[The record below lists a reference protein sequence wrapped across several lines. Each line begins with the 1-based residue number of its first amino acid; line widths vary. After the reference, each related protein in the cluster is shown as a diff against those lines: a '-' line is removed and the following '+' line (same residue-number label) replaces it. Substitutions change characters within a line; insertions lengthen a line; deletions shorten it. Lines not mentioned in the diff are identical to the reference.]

1 MEASSSLSSRLIGA
15 IFVEKGLVTAEQLE
29 RALQLQDETGERLGE
44 IIVARFGVS
53 RLELASVLAEQWAE
67 LERTEKAADA
77 AAAAPPGDPSPQPA
91 GDPEQPLPR
100 KPIGEIFLERGFV
113 SREELQAALD
123 VQHTSGDR
131 LGEILV
137 ERGALTRLD
146 LASAL
151 AEQWS
156 ALQKLRPPAPA
167 APRPWQNGSPVTQPD
182 QAAPAPAPAEDVA
195 AAFVTLDERLR
206 VVERAATASPW
217 RDDLERTASELRAA
231 LGEME
236 QRLAAARGEEA
247 VLGSL
252 AGAVEELRARVEEP
266 AARIEAL
273 ERRLGEVPA
282 AKALAGLESRLG
294 ELHLLVAGHADID
307 ELRAR
312 LDELAARVAAPEPFD
327 DIRAGVAAL
336 RARVDELASRVPSVE
351 VVDELRGA
359 LAEVAAQAARVGE
372 VAALV
377 PAERVEELAGRV
389 EELEEHVASAAPL
402 SAVREEIRR
411 VAEVAAGE
419 QASLAQALLQRVE
432 ELRERAPRD
441 EELAELRGLVDE
453 IASRPTRDDALWER
467 VEELAGRL
475 QALAGAAEATEELQR
490 ALGSLDAAR
499 EAIGEQVSVAADAL
513 HRRIDG
519 VEAGISS
526 LDALDARIGGLEQR
540 TETFVDRA
548 SLEEAL
554 AAREARLHEETAA
567 QNRKIEALQAEVGS
581 LAMRVDEMLGLRRLD
596 VKAAREAHES
606 LAARVDALHD
616 LRADDLESAQI
627 AAAELVARLDDVA
640 VRAASGAAEAERALR
655 EELARIAARAE
666 ERDAAAVEGREAL
679 RLEIERVAASVGWR
693 LERIEESL
701 AADDREQLRCAATE
715 IERRLDAQLRQADE
729 QVRVTERALRKGLAS
744 LGARLAESES
754 AYVEAGNALR
764 RSIERLGAAVVEAD
778 ERIEARD
785 DVERFATAV
794 SFLAFAPT
802 DDGYRLVGVEGPP
815 PIVGARVE
823 VPGAEGE
830 LVVARV
836 SASPLPLDARPCAY
850 LEQP

>member
-1 MEASSSLSSRLIGA
+1 METSSTLSSRLIGA

-29 RALQLQDETGERLGE
+29 RVLQLQDETGERLGE

-67 LERTEKAADA
+67 LERSEKAADA
-77 AAAAPPGDPSPQPA
+77 AAAAPPGSPSPPPA
-91 GDPEQPLPR
+91 ADPEQPLPR
-100 KPIGEIFLERGFV
+100 KPIGEIFLERGYV

-123 VQHTSGDR
+123 VQHGGGDR

-137 ERGALTRLD
+137 EQGALTRLD

-156 ALQKLRPPAPA
+156 ALQKLRPPAPT
-167 APRPWQNGSPVTQPD
+167 PSRPWQNGSPVAQPGE
-182 QAAPAPAPAEDVA
+182 AAPAAAPAEDVA
-195 AAFVTLDERLR
+195 AALVSLEERLR
-206 VVERAATASPW
+206 IVERAATASPW

-236 QRLAAARGEEA
+236 QRLAAARGDAA
-247 VLGSL
+247 VLTSL
-252 AGAVEELRARVEEP
+252 AGAVEDLRALVEEP

-273 ERRLGEVPA
+273 ERSLGEMSGA
-282 AKALAGLESRLG
+282 DALAGLEARLG
-294 ELHLLVAGHADID
+294 EVQRLVAGRGDLD

-312 LDELAARVAAPEPFD
+312 LDELAACAGERSAIEALSARLDEIEAAE
-327 DIRAGVAAL
+327 AGELL
-336 RARVDELASRVPSVE
+336 RR
-351 VVDELRGA
+351 
-359 LAEVAAQAARVGE
+359 
-372 VAALV
+372 
-377 PAERVEELAGRV
+377 RV
-389 EELEEHVASAAPL
+389 EELEERVASAAPL
-402 SAVREEIRR
+402 SEVREEIRR
-411 VAEVAAGE
+411 VAEATAGE
-419 QASLAQALLQRVE
+419 QASLEQALLQRVE
-432 ELRERAPRD
+432 ELRRRTPQD
-441 EELAELRGLVDE
+441 EELVELRALVDE

-475 QALAGAAEATEELQR
+475 QALAGGAEAAEELHR
-490 ALGSLDAAR
+490 ALGSLEAAR
-499 EAIGEQVSVAADAL
+499 HGDRLAVEERLLRLESVLSSLEAVEGNVRDGIDEQVAAAADAL

-519 VEAGISS
+519 VEAGIPS
-526 LDALDARIGGLEQR
+526 LDALEARIAELREQLDARPDTVALGELSGELRGEIG
-540 TETFVDRA
+540 
-548 SLEEAL
+548 
-554 AAREARLHEETAA
+554 ARDARLHEETSA

-581 LAMRVDEMLGLRRLD
+581 LAMRMDEMLGLRRLD

-640 VRAASGAAEAERALR
+640 VRAAAGAAAAESALR
-655 EELARIAARAE
+655 EELSEIAARAD

-701 AADDREQLRCAATE
+701 AADDREQLRRAVAE
-715 IERRLDAQLRQADE
+715 VERRLDAQLQQSDE
-729 QVRVTERALRKGLAS
+729 QVRMTERALRKGLAS
-744 LGARLAESES
+744 LGERLAESES
-754 AYVEAGNALR
+754 AYFEAGNALR

-785 DVERFATAV
+785 DVERLATAV

-802 DDGYRLVGVEGPP
+802 DDGYRLVELEGPP
-815 PIVGARVE
+815 PVVGARVE

-836 SASPLPLDARPCAY
+836 SASPLPLDTRPCAY